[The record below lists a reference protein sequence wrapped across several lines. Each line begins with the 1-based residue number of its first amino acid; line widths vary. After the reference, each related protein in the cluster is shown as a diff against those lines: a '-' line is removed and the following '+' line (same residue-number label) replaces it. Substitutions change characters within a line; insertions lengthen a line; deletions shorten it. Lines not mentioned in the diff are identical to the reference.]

1 MERKISSPRITTD
14 KNQAVIGIAYYAV
27 RFFISLRL
35 LVFSF
40 FQIATG
46 QENNMNSS
54 KEQS

>member
-1 MERKISSPRITTD
+1 MEREISSPRITTD
-14 KNQAVIGIAYYAV
+14 KNQAAIGIAYYGV